1 MSSFRFIV
9 LLSAC
14 LAGVAFAQD
23 EAEIARTRDTLAQRR
38 SAADALY
45 TSERAACY
53 QRFAVNGCLQQVQ
66 RRHSDRLHDIRRD
79 EIVLNNLERKRNA
92 AAEMRKL
99 EQRSSAE
106 TQEQNERDRRQR
118 AQELADKQRDRDER
132 LRGKNAPTPTSKQP
146 NAKSTPTPRS
156 QKSPQAQAHDAAQAR
171 QEFEQKQTDAAQH
184 KADVEAN
191 RKARTKPLAAP
202 LPPQGMAP
210 TPLSSQLVAPLP
222 AVPAAKPSAAP

>member
-1 MSSFRFIV
+1 MSTIRFIV
-9 LLSAC
+9 LLFAC
-14 LAGVAFAQD
+14 LAGAAFAQD
-23 EAEIARTRDTLAQRR
+23 EAEIARARDSLAQRR
-38 SAADALY
+38 SATDAQY
-45 TSERAACY
+45 TGERAACY
-53 QRFAVNGCLQQVQ
+53 QRFAVTGCLQQAQ
-66 RRHSDRLHDIRRD
+66 RRHSERLHDIRRD

-132 LRGKNAPTPTSKQP
+132 LRVKNAPTPTNKQP

-156 QKSPQAQAHDAAQAR
+156 QKSPRAQAHDAVQAR
-171 QEFEQKQTDAAQH
+171 QDFEQKQQDAAQH
-184 KADVEAN
+184 RADVDAN

-202 LPPQGMAP
+202 LPPQGMPP

-222 AVPAAKPSAAP
+222 AAKASAAP